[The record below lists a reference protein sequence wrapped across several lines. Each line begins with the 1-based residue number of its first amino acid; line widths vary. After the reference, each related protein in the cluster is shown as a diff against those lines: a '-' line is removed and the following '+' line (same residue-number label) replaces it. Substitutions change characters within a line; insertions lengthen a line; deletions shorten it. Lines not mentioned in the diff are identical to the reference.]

1 MPQNVI
7 LPGPAP
13 WGFRLSGGIDFNQP
27 LIITRITPGSKAAA
41 ANLCPGD
48 IILAIDGFGTETMT
62 HADAQDRIKAAG
74 HQLCLKIDR
83 AETRLWSPQVTEDG
97 KAHPFKI
104 NLESEPQEFKPI
116 GTAHNRRAQP
126 FVAAA
131 NIDDKR
137 QVVSSS
143 YNSPIGLYS
152 SGNIQ
157 DALHGQLR
165 GLIPNSPQN
174 GCSTPSGIDCGSG
187 RSTPSSISTVST
199 ICPGDLKV
207 AAKMAPNIPLEMELP
222 GVKIVH
228 AQFNTPMQ
236 LYSDDNIMETL
247 QGQVSTALGETPP
260 MSESTASVPPQ
271 SDVYRMLH
279 DNRDGPT
286 QPRQSGSFRVLQDLV
301 DDPDDRPAGTRSVRA
316 PVTKAHA
323 GAGSGQKLPLC
334 DKCGSGIVGAVVKA
348 RDKYRHPECFVCAD
362 CNLNLKQKGYFF
374 VEGQLY
380 CETHA
385 RARTSPP
392 EGYDAITI
400 YPKA

>member
-1 MPQNVI
+1 MPQNVV

-48 IILAIDGFGTETMT
+48 VILAIDGFATESMT
-62 HADAQDRIKAAG
+62 HADAQDRIKAAA

-83 AETRLWSPQVTEDG
+83 AETRLWSPQVSEDG
-97 KAHPFKI
+97 KSHPFKI

-116 GTAHNRRAQP
+116 GTAHNRKAQP

-137 QVVSSS
+137 QVVSAS

-152 SGNIQ
+152 TSNIQ

-165 GLIPNSPQN
+165 GLIPSSPQN
-174 GCSTPSGIDCGSG
+174 EP
-187 RSTPSSISTVST
+187 
-199 ICPGDLKV
+199 
-207 AAKMAPNIPLEMELP
+207 
-222 GVKIVH
+222 
-228 AQFNTPMQ
+228 
-236 LYSDDNIMETL
+236 
-247 QGQVSTALGETPP
+247 
-260 MSESTASVPPQ
+260 TASVPPQ

-279 DNRDGPT
+279 DNRDEPT
-286 QPRQSGSFRVLQDLV
+286 QPRQSGSFRVLQELV
-301 DDPDDRPAGTRSVRA
+301 NDGPDDRPAGTRSVRA
-316 PVTKAHA
+316 PVTKAHGSA
-323 GAGSGQKLPLC
+323 GGTQKMPLC
-334 DKCGSGIVGAVVKA
+334 DKCGSGIVGPVVKA

-374 VEGQLY
+374 VEGELY

-385 RARTSPP
+385 RARTRPP
-392 EGYDAITI
+392 EGYDTVAL
-400 YPKA
+400 YPRA